1 MLLIIVVL
9 VGTLLYFLSFHNK
22 KRHGLPPGPKPLPII
37 GNIRDMPPKGV
48 PAFRHWLKH
57 KDTYG
62 PVSSVSVLGQPLII
76 IHDREAAH
84 YLFDKSSG
92 KSSGRPSAN
101 FGGRLCGF
109 DKILSLQQ
117 YGDTFKRHRKL
128 VHRQMGTRAGAAKFR
143 QIQDVES
150 HRFLL
155 RSLDN
160 PGNLMEH
167 IRKEAGGVILKATYG
182 YSIEPHKPDPLVRL
196 VEFMVEGIS
205 IVVVPMKFAV
215 DFLPWLEYLPEC
227 LPGMSFKG
235 RARQWRNILNNTIEA
250 PYQFVQQQMAKGIQ
264 CESYVSSLLTQEKLK
279 GNGNDTLDE
288 TYEADIKRTAAI
300 MYAGGA
306 DTTVSTI
313 QSFILAMMVY
323 PEVLKKAQAEI
334 DNVIGPD
341 RLPGFEDRE
350 NLPYINGMVKESLRW
365 MPAVP
370 MGAAHKADDD
380 IYYGDLCI
388 PKGSFLLPNVWW
400 FLHNPETY
408 RDPERYDPDRYLE
421 PRNEPDPDSNCWG
434 YGRRICPGRLLADE
448 SIFIVIARVV
458 AAFDIEKDVDERG
471 NTIEPKVEFTTEGAL
486 SRPVDYPYRIK
497 PRNAKCVDLIRAVE
511 KEHPWDKGDASL
523 LPQDMFVV

>member
-9 VGTLLYFLSFHNK
+9 VGTLIYFLSFHNK

-37 GNIRDMPPKGV
+37 GNIKDMPPKGV
-48 PAFRHWLKH
+48 AAFRHWLKH

-62 PVSSVSVLGQPLII
+62 PVSSVSVLGQPLIL

-109 DKILSLQQ
+109 DQILSLQQ

-160 PGNLMEH
+160 P
-167 IRKEAGGVILKATYG
+167 
-182 YSIEPHKPDPLVRL
+182 DPLVHL

-205 IVVVPMKFAV
+205 IVVVPMKFVV
-215 DFLPWLEYLPEC
+215 DFLPWLEYIPEC
-227 LPGMSFKG
+227 LPGMSFKA
-235 RARQWRNILNNTIEA
+235 RARRWRTILNNTIEA
-250 PYQFVQQQMAKGIQ
+250 PYQFVRQQMAKGIQ
-264 CESYVSSLLTQEKLK
+264 FESYVSSLLTQEKLK
-279 GNGNDTLDE
+279 GGNDTLDE

-313 QSFILAMMVY
+313 QSFVLAMMVY

-350 NLPYINGMVKESLRW
+350 NLPYINSMVKESLRW

-408 RDPERYDPDRYLE
+408 QDPERYDPDRYLE

-458 AAFDIEKDVDERG
+458 AAFDIEKDVDEQG

-523 LPQDMFVV
+523 LQQDMVVL